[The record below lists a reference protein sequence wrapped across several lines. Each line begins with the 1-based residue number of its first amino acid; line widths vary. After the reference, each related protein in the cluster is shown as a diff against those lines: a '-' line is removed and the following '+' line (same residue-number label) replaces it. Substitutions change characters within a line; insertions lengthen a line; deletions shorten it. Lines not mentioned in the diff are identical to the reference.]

1 MNSFV
6 KFFSKSSKQ
15 LLSFDMPMIMG
26 VLNVTPDSFYSRS
39 RVDPSQ
45 VVDRA
50 GEMIDLGADIIDI
63 GGMSSRPGAEE
74 VSLDVELD
82 RVLPPLEELRRA
94 FPNAILSID
103 TYRSEVVRAADKIGV
118 DIIND
123 ISAGTKDV
131 KMYATAAELKLIYIL
146 MHMKG
151 SPQTMQDDTHYDDII
166 LDTMK
171 YMSITR
177 AKAKEQNLH
186 DIIIDPGIGF
196 GKAIS
201 DNYKILKRLESYRI
215 FNLPIL
221 IGLSRKSFIHKQ
233 LNSDADSALNGTT
246 AMHMMALLKGAN
258 ILRVHDIKEAVEV
271 TKLYAAYNSA

>member
-15 LLSFDMPMIMG
+15 LLSFDRPMIMG

-50 GEMIDLGADIIDI
+50 GEMIELGADIIDI
-63 GGMSSRPGAEE
+63 GGMSSRPGAAE

-82 RVLPPLEELRRA
+82 RILPPLEEMRRA
-94 FPNAILSID
+94 FPNAIISID
-103 TYRSEVVRAADKIGV
+103 TYRSEVVRAADKIGI

-131 KMYATAAELKLIYIL
+131 KMYATAAELKLIYVL

-171 YMSITR
+171 YMSRTL

-186 DIIIDPGIGF
+186 DIIVDPGIGF
-196 GKAIS
+196 GKAVS
-201 DNYKILKRLESYRI
+201 DNYKILKSLESYRI

-221 IGLSRKSFIHKQ
+221 IGLSRKSFIYKQ

-246 AMHMMALLKGAN
+246 AMHMMALLNGAN

-271 TKLYAAYNSA
+271 NRLYAAYKSA

>member
-15 LLSFDMPMIMG
+15 LLSFDRPMIMG

-50 GEMIDLGADIIDI
+50 GEMIELGADIIDI
-63 GGMSSRPGAEE
+63 GGMSSRPGAAE

-82 RVLPPLEELRRA
+82 RILPPLEEMRRA
-94 FPNAILSID
+94 FPNAIISID
-103 TYRSEVVRAADKIGV
+103 TYRSEVVRAADKIGI

-131 KMYATAAELKLIYIL
+131 KMYATAAELKLIYVL

-171 YMSITR
+171 YMSRTL

-186 DIIIDPGIGF
+186 DIIVDPGIGF
-196 GKAIS
+196 GKAVS
-201 DNYKILKRLESYRI
+201 DNYKILKSLESYRI

-221 IGLSRKSFIHKQ
+221 IGLSRKSFIYKQ

-246 AMHMMALLKGAN
+246 AMHMMALLNGAN
-258 ILRVHDIKEAVEV
+258 ILRVHDIKEAMEV
-271 TKLYAAYNSA
+271 NRLYAAYKSA